1 MNVAEQIKMIPV
13 QDDRNVCSVIHNYY
27 KVALLSQLKALSF
40 STPFS
45 LPLYSDMRLAA
56 INWNQCREQQEIATI
71 SVLCNSSAFTNECNS
86 WRKSVVYLEC
96 SDF

>member
-27 KVALLSQLKALSF
+27 KVALLSLLKALSF

-45 LPLYSDMRLAA
+45 LPLYSDMQLAA
-56 INWNQCREQQEIATI
+56 INWNQCR
-71 SVLCNSSAFTNECNS
+71 VMNSKKLPLFLSFAIHQHSQMNVILGGN
-86 WRKSVVYLEC
+86 L
-96 SDF
+96 

>member
-45 LPLYSDMRLAA
+45 LPLYSDMQLAA
-56 INWNQCREQQEIATI
+56 INWNQCR
-71 SVLCNSSAFTNECNS
+71 VMNSKKLPLFLSFHQHSQMNVILGGN
-86 WRKSVVYLEC
+86 L
-96 SDF
+96 